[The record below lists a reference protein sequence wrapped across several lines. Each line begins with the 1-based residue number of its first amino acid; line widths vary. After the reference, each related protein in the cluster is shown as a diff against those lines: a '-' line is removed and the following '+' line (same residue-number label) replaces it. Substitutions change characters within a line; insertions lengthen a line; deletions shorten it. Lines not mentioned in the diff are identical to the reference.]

1 MRKKKVKLLI
11 VTVGRLDWNIWK
23 PILKKIKKNKKI
35 DLKILAT
42 GMHYEPKYGNSYKE
56 IYEDGFKVDFKIKQN
71 FGDSSPKGIS
81 YQFSNYVTQF
91 SKILKKIKIDYVFL
105 IGDRFESLAI
115 STACI
120 PFKIP
125 IIHFHGGEIS
135 RGSIDDVHRNMLT
148 KSSHIHFV
156 CHSTYRKRVIQMG
169 EDPSKVFCLGSPS
182 AYFLKSYKS
191 KIKKKELYKLF
202 KIKNNKNLILF
213 FFNIET
219 LNYEKSENQ
228 IVSCLETIKMRK
240 NENYLISSSNFD
252 TFSNKVQKKIRMYVK
267 KNKNIFLVNSLG
279 RYFYDAMFHA
289 SLMIGNSSSGII
301 EAPSMNLPVINI
313 GERQKGRLKS
323 KNIIDCG
330 YKRKNLNKIIDKIL
344 KNKKKVKIKNLYYN
358 QNFKNLNKILGR
370 IFLINKDKLVKKKF
384 YDQIK

>member
-1 MRKKKVKLLI
+1 MRKKKIKLLI

-23 PILKKIKKNKKI
+23 PILKKIKTNKKI

-42 GMHYEPKYGNSYKE
+42 GMHYEPQYGNSYKE
-56 IYEDGFKVDFKIKQN
+56 IYEDGFNIDLKIRQN
-71 FGDSSPKGIS
+71 FSDSSPKGIS
-81 YQFSNYVTQF
+81 NQFSNYVTQF
-91 SKILKKIKIDYVFL
+91 SKILKKRKIDYVFL

-156 CHSTYRKRVIQMG
+156 CHATYRKRVIQMG

-182 AYFLKSYKS
+182 AHFLKSYKS
-191 KIKKKELYKLF
+191 KITKQELYRLF

-219 LNYEKSENQ
+219 FNYEKSEKQ
-228 IVSCLETIKMRK
+228 IVSCLEIIKNRK
-240 NENYLISSSNFD
+240 AENFLISSSNFD
-252 TFSNKVQKKIRMYVK
+252 TYSNKVQKKIRIYAK
-267 KNKNIFLVNSLG
+267 KYKNIFLINSLG
-279 RYFYDAMFHA
+279 RYFYDAMYHA

-301 EAPSMNLPVINI
+301 EAPSMNLPVINL

-323 KNIIDCG
+323 KNIVDCG
-330 YKRKNLNKIIDKIL
+330 YEKRNLNKIIDKIL
-344 KNKKKVKIKNLYYN
+344 KNKKKRIVQNLYYN
-358 QNFKNLNKILGR
+358 KNFVNLNKILNKVFS
-370 IFLINKDKLVKKKF
+370 IDKDKLIKKNF
-384 YDQIK
+384 YDQI